1 MFIWVFIYI
10 YAMREVKAM
19 AKNFYFVP
27 LYVPVTVLKTQIQ
40 TASVSMKV
48 PLFGSWYPTLS
59 PTQSFLLRQWD
70 NESKLK

>member
-10 YAMREVKAM
+10 YAIREVKAM
-19 AKNFYFVP
+19 AKNFHFVP
-27 LYVPVTVLKTQIQ
+27 LYVSVTVLKTWIQ
-40 TASVSMKV
+40 TASVSMKI

-70 NESKLK
+70 DESKLK